1 MTDTRG
7 QIAAYRGCA
16 VAVQLARA
24 HDTDDTTACE
34 KIMAA
39 ELERG
44 YHREL
49 IAGLATIAVSVSAAR
64 TAHQAPEDREL
75 FWQALADR
83 YGTAIIA
90 TAEIDQM
97 TTTEGASDHE

>member
-1 MTDTRG
+1 MNTSTYRR
-7 QIAAYRGCA
+7 IA
-16 VAVQLARA
+16 V
-24 HDTDDTTACE
+24 
-34 KIMAA
+34 
-39 ELERG
+39 
-44 YHREL
+44 
-49 IAGLATIAVSVSAAR
+49 AGLATIAVSAAR

-97 TTTEGASDHE
+97 TTTEGAFDHE